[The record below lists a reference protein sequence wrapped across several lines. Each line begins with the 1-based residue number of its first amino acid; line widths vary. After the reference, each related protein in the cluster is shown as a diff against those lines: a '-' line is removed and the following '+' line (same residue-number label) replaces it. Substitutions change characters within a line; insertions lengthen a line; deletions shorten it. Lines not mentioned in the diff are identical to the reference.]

1 MNKPDFLLLI
11 DEERCKGC
19 ELCIEFCPK
28 GVLALAS
35 SFNRFGHHPAMVVRQ
50 EDCSGCQACVTMCPD
65 ACIELYRR
73 KSCVGKTAAA
83 PE

>member
-1 MNKPDFLLLI
+1 MSKPNFLLII

-19 ELCIEFCPK
+19 ELCVEFCPK

-35 SFNRFGHHPAMVVRQ
+35 GLNRFGHHPATVVRQ
-50 EDCSGCQACVTMCPD
+50 EDCTGCLACVVMCPD

-73 KSCVGKTAAA
+73 KGAASKAGKAAG
-83 PE
+83 